1 MNYICNMAYHT
12 TTFPK
17 CKQWAWPI
25 YYTLFTIS
33 DYFSF

>member
-17 CKQWAWPI
+17 CKQWACPN
-25 YYTLFTIS
+25 YMPFL
-33 DYFSF
+33 